1 MATIADLI
9 ERRYGLATLAGKDQL
24 AEGSLETLLGHRSH
38 RRYRDAPVS
47 DADLEVLFSAAFS
60 APAKSDLQ
68 QSTVVVVRDPAK
80 RAAIADLIP
89 SMEWLR
95 TCPVFM
101 VFCADSRRIRKIC
114 ALRGKTFGNDHLD
127 AVLNGAVDTGLVMS
141 FFIQAAQAMG
151 LGCCPISVVRNHI
164 EAISELL
171 DLPEFVFPI
180 AGMSLGWP
188 DQEGYV
194 STRLPLSIFVHED
207 RYDDH
212 ALEAEL
218 DAYDRRRDSRY
229 SIPPEKQRD
238 IDSFG
243 RANFYGWSEDKARQ
257 VSHRERDQLARFL
270 KAQGFNL
277 D

>member
-1 MATIADLI
+1 
-9 ERRYGLATLAGKDQL
+9 
-24 AEGSLETLLGHRSH
+24 
-38 RRYRDAPVS
+38 
-47 DADLEVLFSAAFS
+47 
-60 APAKSDLQ
+60 
-68 QSTVVVVRDPAK
+68 
-80 RAAIADLIP
+80 
-89 SMEWLR
+89 
-95 TCPVFM
+95 
-101 VFCADSRRIRKIC
+101 
-114 ALRGKTFGNDHLD
+114 
-127 AVLNGAVDTGLVMS
+127 
-141 FFIQAAQAMG
+141 
-151 LGCCPISVVRNHI
+151 VRNHI

-218 DAYDRRRDSRY
+218 DAYDRRRDRRY

>member
-9 ERRYGLATLAGKDQL
+9 ERRYGLATSAGKDQL

>member
-218 DAYDRRRDSRY
+218 DAYDRRRDRRY

>member
-9 ERRYGLATLAGKDQL
+9 ERRYGLATSAGKDQL

-164 EAISELL
+164 EAISEIL